1 MASIMVLTQS
11 LLVVFICVASYGSC
25 ERPSLNGSKIRWNDK
40 FDDKG
45 NEGTGLKTEY
55 DSKGLLP
62 WYNFA
67 NFFISIVL
75 NKDPYGRFFL
85 KRMTTLTNFVI
96 GSCS

>member
-25 ERPSLNGSKIRWNDK
+25 EEPTLNGSEILWNDK
-40 FDDKG
+40 FDKKG
-45 NEGTGLKTEY
+45 EEGTGLKTEY
-55 DSKGLLP
+55 DAKGLQP

-75 NKDPYGRFFL
+75 NKEPYGRFFL
-85 KRMTTLTNFVI
+85 KDDYIYKFLDREL
-96 GSCS
+96 